1 MTRTITPSMSGTERS
16 SPAASSQGVGP
27 SPAASASVRPSGV
40 SWKTRRPSE
49 VSAMIELAANRL
61 LARVNVSSDEIVEF
75 TAQVERAVLRE
86 LALVN

>member
-1 MTRTITPSMSGTERS
+1 MSADRILRIENHEL
-16 SPAASSQGVGP
+16 GP
-27 SPAASASVRPSGV
+27 STTTFG
-40 SWKTRRPSE
+40 RRPSE